1 MVNDSVEHIINKVK
15 ETPAF
20 LQQLV
25 PEAIRQPLSDELLRY
40 YHDNLTLVMIIAW
53 LAVSFVGY
61 SIKSQKSIT
70 KISYFLIGFSLLQE
84 IIDWLNRIY
93 LDTEY
98 TVSWRADLP
107 LQFCVMGFYF
117 SIIAIYLAEK
127 SNKESSKI
135 QQFLFDC
142 AYVLGFAGGFQA
154 LLAVDLTG
162 INNMLGAF
170 ALNWAHSLIIL
181 NVLWLIFAYG
191 KRFTIVSIFRAYG
204 FILFII
210 MPVGLI
216 NYILIQNDIDANY
229 MFICKP
235 PNVESSFFIGEWP
248 IYLFWLALIYFLYVL
263 ILYLPFK
270 MVDIYKS
277 KI

>member
-1 MVNDSVEHIINKVK
+1 MKDSVEHIITSVK
-15 ETPAF
+15 EA
-20 LQQLV
+20 
-25 PEAIRQPLSDELLRY
+25 PEFFKQFIPSVIRQPLSDDLLIY
-40 YHDNLTLVMIIAW
+40 YHDNLTLIMVVAW
-53 LAVSFVGY
+53 LVISFAGY
-61 SIKSQKSIT
+61 KIADQKTIT
-70 KISYFLIGFSLLQE
+70 KISYFLIGFSLFQE
-84 IIDWLNRIY
+84 IIDWVNRIY

-98 TVSWRADLP
+98 LVSWRADLP

-117 SIIAIYLAEK
+117 SIIGIYLAEK
-127 SNKESSKI
+127 RTQQLSKI
-135 QQFLFDC
+135 EQFLFDC

-191 KRFTIVSIFRAYG
+191 KRFTLFSIFRAYG

-210 MPVGLI
+210 IPVGLI
-216 NYILIQNDIDANY
+216 NYILIQNGIDANY
-229 MFICKP
+229 MFLCEP
-235 PNVESSFFIGEWP
+235 PNVDSSFFIGEWP
-248 IYLFWLALIYFLYVL
+248 TYLFWLALIYFLYVL
-263 ILYLPFK
+263 ILYIPFK
-270 MVDIYKS
+270 IVDFLKS

>member
-1 MVNDSVEHIINKVK
+1 MKDSAEHIITSVK
-15 ETPAF
+15 EA
-20 LQQLV
+20 
-25 PEAIRQPLSDELLRY
+25 PEFFKQFIPNVIRQPLSDDLLIY
-40 YHDNLTLVMIIAW
+40 YHDNLTLIMAVAW
-53 LAVSFVGY
+53 IVISFVGY
-61 SIKSQKSIT
+61 KITNQKTIT
-70 KISYFLIGFSLLQE
+70 KISYFLIGFSLFQE
-84 IIDWLNRIY
+84 IIDWVNRIY

-98 TVSWRADLP
+98 LVSWRADLP

-117 SIIAIYLAEK
+117 SIIGIYLAEK
-127 SNKESSKI
+127 STQHLSKI
-135 QQFLFDC
+135 EQFLFDC

-191 KRFTIVSIFRAYG
+191 KRFILFSIFRAYG

-210 MPVGLI
+210 IPVGLI
-216 NYILIQNDIDANY
+216 NYMLIQNGIGAIY
-229 MFICKP
+229 LFLCEP
-235 PNVESSFFIGEWP
+235 PNLVSPFFIGEWP
-248 IYLFWLALIYFLYVL
+248 AYLFWLALIYFLYVL
-263 ILYLPFK
+263 ILYIPFK
-270 MVDIYKS
+270 IVDFFKS

>member
-1 MVNDSVEHIINKVK
+1 MNDIAEHIVSRVK

-25 PEAIRQPLSDELLRY
+25 PATLREPLSDELLIY
-40 YHDNLTLVMIIAW
+40 YHDNLTLFMIVAW
-53 LAVSFVGY
+53 FVFSFVGY
-61 SIKSQKSIT
+61 KIKNQKTIT
-70 KISYFLIGFSLLQE
+70 KISYYLIGFSIFQE
-84 IIDWLNRIY
+84 ILDWFNRIY

-98 TVSWRADLP
+98 AVSWRADLP

-117 SIIAIYLAEK
+117 SIIGICLAERSK
-127 SNKESSKI
+127 QKFSKI

-181 NVLWLIFAYG
+181 NVLWLIFAYE
-191 KRFTIVSIFRAYG
+191 KRFTVISIFRAYG

-216 NYILIQNDIDANY
+216 NYILIQNDIHANY
-229 MFICKP
+229 MFLCRP
-235 PNVESSFFIGEWP
+235 PNVDSAFFIGEWP
-248 IYLFWLALIYFLYVL
+248 IYLLWLALIYFLYVL

-270 MVDIYKS
+270 MINIYKS